1 MRWTTALLA
10 VTIPLAACT
19 TMPRQIMGKVQPGVT
34 TDTEISQELRTKPIM
49 TRSRESGN
57 RKEVWAKRSAPVP
70 FHESAEAFAGEFTAE
85 GVLVRVTAFASTN
98 PNQSADLQQQ
108 AQQ

>member
-1 MRWTTALLA
+1 MLA
-10 VTIPLAACT
+10 VALVGCT
-19 TMPRQIMGKVQPGVT
+19 TMPSQIVGKVQPGVT
-34 TDTEISQELRTKPIM
+34 TDSEISQELRTKPILV
-49 TRSRESGN
+49 RYLENGN

-70 FHESAEAFAGEFTAE
+70 FHESTEAFAGEFTTD

-108 AQQ
+108 ARQ